1 MAGPDPVVGV
11 ASELADRR
19 GRCGHEAHVVEL
31 LVDEEELLVAV
42 VHLLDRSLV
51 PGAFGFGAGDDLL
64 GRLAG
69 GDAVGDLLHA
79 DQEAHVETLVRELFG
94 AGAGPETVGEVV
106 VLDGRMALDGVVTA
120 VVVRQQQSF
129 RGDEFSGAA
138 AVEEHHGILH
148 RGAVDRIDL
157 FGRES
162 ESFGA
167 HVVDAGG
174 DEAREPHALVRGGGP
189 EAEEG
194 EKGQQGL
201 FFHRVRN
208 LSSSVYSF

>member
-42 VHLLDRSLV
+42 IHLFDGGLV
-51 PGAFGFGAGDDLL
+51 PDAFGLGACDDLC
-64 GRLAG
+64 GALAG

-79 DQEAHVETLVRELFG
+79 DQEADVETLVRELFG
-94 AGAGPETVGEVV
+94 ARAGPETVGEIV

-120 VVVRQQQSF
+120 VVVRQQQPF

-138 AVEEHHGILH
+138 SSEEHHGILH
-148 RGAVDRIDL
+148 RGAVDRIDIFSREAET
-157 FGRES
+157 FGT
-162 ESFGA
+162 
-167 HVVDAGG
+167 HVVDAFG
-174 DEAREPHALVRGGGP
+174 DEAREPHALVGCGGP
-189 EAEEG
+189 EPEEG
-194 EKGQQGL
+194 EESQ
-201 FFHRVRN
+201 
-208 LSSSVYSF
+208 